1 MFFYITIEARLV
13 ILRWAAASWT
23 LEAYRSSMGDFATD
37 RSDSV
42 AEVFWCS
49 MDLLCVM
56 SQAGPTVALV
66 PGILKKECLCGSS
79 RLGGAVI
86 SWTST
91 WSRS

>member
-13 ILRWAAASWT
+13 ILRWAAASWI
-23 LEAYRSSMGDFATD
+23 LEAYRSSMGDFA
-37 RSDSV
+37 DSV

-66 PGILKKECLCGSS
+66 PGILKKNACAAQG
-79 RLGGAVI
+79 LGGAVI

>member
-23 LEAYRSSMGDFATD
+23 LEAYRSSMGDFA
-37 RSDSV
+37 DSV

-66 PGILKKECLCGSS
+66 PGISKKDCLCGSS
-79 RLGGAVI
+79 GWAVL
-86 SWTST
+86 
-91 WSRS
+91 